1 MNQAVYSNSVL
12 GEATRKHPLLNP
24 RARYRIIYE
33 KQLQYVFLGERRQ
46 RPDSTTIKKVR
57 SHKLL
62 LELMR
67 NKTKPE
73 NGLADE
79 DIVVEFVELDGGKRG
94 HHVHE
99 VFRDD
104 LNLRHLG
111 WFEGGLLLSQGLV
124 LRGRWLEHLLFKP

>member
-1 MNQAVYSNSVL
+1 MKSNCNTYFL
-12 GEATRKHPLLNP
+12 
-24 RARYRIIYE
+24 ARGGRDLI
-33 KQLQYVFLGERRQ
+33 
-46 RPDSTTIKKVR
+46 RPTIKKVR

-62 LELMR
+62 LKLMR

-111 WFEGGLLLSQGLV
+111 
-124 LRGRWLEHLLFKP
+124 